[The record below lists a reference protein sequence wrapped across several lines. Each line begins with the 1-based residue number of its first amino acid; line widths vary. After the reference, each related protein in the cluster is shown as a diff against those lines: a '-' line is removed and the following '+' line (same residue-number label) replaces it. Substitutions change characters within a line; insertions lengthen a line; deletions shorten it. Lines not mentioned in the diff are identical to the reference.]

1 VRRYGESEGAA
12 MAKKKALT
20 PEEMLQQAE
29 RSFIEERFHWED
41 VHKYGCSDPG
51 WPDGTNLNLIRNHC
65 IFYKR
70 QMDEICKEHSLPMPV
85 LLPIPDE
92 VDDDFMAPYGK
103 FPKRLIN
110 QRQEQEVQLCLEF

>member
-1 VRRYGESEGAA
+1 

-20 PEEMLQQAE
+20 PEEILKQAE
-29 RSFIEERFHWED
+29 SSYIEERLEWECIY
-41 VHKYGCSDPG
+41 KYGCSDPF

-65 IFYKR
+65 IYYKR

-92 VDDDFMAPYGK
+92 VDDDFMAPYGR
-103 FPKRLIN
+103 FPNRLIH

>member
-1 VRRYGESEGAA
+1 
-12 MAKKKALT
+12 MATKKALT

-29 RSFIEERFHWED
+29 KSYMEERLDWEAMY
-41 VHKYGCSDPG
+41 KFGCRDPF

-65 IFYKR
+65 IYYKR

-92 VDDDFMAPYGK
+92 VDDDFMAPYGR
-103 FPKRLIN
+103 FPNRLIY